1 MIEEFNIE
9 KKDPMP
15 IVKSKSKFLTRE
27 SILAAPDIETL
38 EVDMPEW
45 GGIVL
50 IKPLSGAGRDAFEA
64 SVIEEKN
71 GKTVLKSQNFRARL
85 VARCIVDEDGK
96 RMFADEDITSLGR
109 KSAKALSRLFD
120 EVQKASGM
128 TKEDVAELEGNSE
141 GQEDDSS
148 SV

>member
-1 MIEEFNIE
+1 MGDGIVEFG
-9 KKDPMP
+9 KK
-15 IVKSKSKFLTRE
+15 SRFLSRE
-27 SILAAPDIETL
+27 AILSAPDIETI
-38 EVDMPEW
+38 EVNVPEW

-50 IKPLSGAGRDAFEA
+50 IKPLTGAGRDAFEA

-96 RMFADEDITSLGR
+96 RMFADEDITSLGK
-109 KSAKALSRLFD
+109 KSSKALSMLFD
-120 EVQKASGM
+120 ECQKSSGM
-128 TKEDVAELEGNSE
+128 TKEDVAELEGNSD